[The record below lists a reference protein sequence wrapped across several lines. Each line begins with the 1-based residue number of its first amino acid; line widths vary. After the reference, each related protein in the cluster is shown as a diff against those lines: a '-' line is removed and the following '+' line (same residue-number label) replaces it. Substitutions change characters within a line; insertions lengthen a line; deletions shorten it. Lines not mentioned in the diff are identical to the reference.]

1 MRRQGRNNQGQSPDD
16 PREVSGQVCGENED
30 SEFFFF
36 IEAPDSGAPRPD
48 ERKSRDAEPE
58 VAIDESGAFFLT
70 RED

>member
-1 MRRQGRNNQGQSPDD
+1 MGRGGRNIPERSPDD
-16 PREVSGQVCGENED
+16 PREESGEICGENED

-36 IEAPDSGAPRPD
+36 IEAPDSGAPRQD

-58 VAIDESGAFFLT
+58 VTIDESGAFFLT